1 MGEKVEFLN
10 KLFVDNQEILV
21 PVSILVLGAVL
32 FLQEIRA
39 YVVGMVFAFIATL
52 LFRLQREVKR

>member
-10 KLFVDNQEILV
+10 RWLIDNHEILV
-21 PVSILVLGAVL
+21 PIGILTLGAIV

-39 YVVGMVFAFIATL
+39 YVVGMVFAFIAML